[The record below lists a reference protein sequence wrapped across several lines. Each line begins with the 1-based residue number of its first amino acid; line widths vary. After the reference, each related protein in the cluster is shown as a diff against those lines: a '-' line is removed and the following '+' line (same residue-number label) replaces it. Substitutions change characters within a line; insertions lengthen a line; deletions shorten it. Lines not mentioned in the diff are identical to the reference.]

1 MHSRGL
7 FRKWLGEAEASTE
20 AHSDL
25 SDPANCAEGGGFI
38 LARIFETAAVAAGER
53 PATAVQ
59 KRNTAAAVLATV
71 VCITAKPGTTPA
83 KGA

>member
-25 SDPANCAEGGGFI
+25 SDPANCAEGRGFI

-59 KRNTAAAVLATV
+59 KRNTAVAVLAT
-71 VCITAKPGTTPA
+71 
-83 KGA
+83 